1 MAFTPGYNQT
11 ESQEMMTL
19 SAIAYAGENTNNYLL
34 IKQAIEQELAASS
47 LLGGNFKLVWL
58 GISPD
63 WANLMYVARDSRET
77 ARFAVVV
84 RGTDWNFLTD
94 WKDDFDVIDTHDWP
108 TANPPN
114 SSIYV
119 AQGSWDGLQALLATT
134 SNVFNM
140 TPPSIVMPTPMEL
153 FFMAEAL
160 GSTYDTDIDIFVT
173 GHSLGGAMATVVG
186 LWLADTTSKWVLRP
200 NKVNFKTYTFASP
213 TVGNQDFVS
222 YYNGQ
227 TGNTQVQWQAFR
239 VYNEQDAIPFGY
251 GNLGSLPE
259 NGIPLTF
266 FFGLEL
272 VSAIVV
278 VQTALTEAKVS
289 YVQVESTSNG
299 TAVGL
304 SNNPPSS
311 KWPPSCNNP
320 AADWTDYACWVGYE
334 HDHNT
339 YLFLL
344 DAPVVDIPQ
353 RAVDTASIAAMPLR
367 TAGAPAGVAD
377 STVPAA
383 QPSPPPVARQ
393 I

>member
-1 MAFTPGYNQT
+1 MSFTQGYDLS

-19 SAIAYAGENTNNYLL
+19 SAIAYAGENTNNYQQ
-34 IKQAIEQELAASS
+34 IKQAIEQEMAASS
-47 LLGGNFKLVWL
+47 VLGGNFQLVWL

-63 WANLMYVARDSRET
+63 WANLMYLARDTRQT

-114 SSIYV
+114 ASIYV
-119 AQGSWDGLQALLATT
+119 AQGAWDGLQALLATT

-140 TPPSIVMPTPMEL
+140 TPPPIEMPTSLEMFL
-153 FFMAEAL
+153 MSEAL
-160 GSTYDTDIDIFVT
+160 SSTYDTDVDIFVT

-200 NKVNFKTYTFASP
+200 NKINFKTYTYASP
-213 TVGNQDFVS
+213 TVGNQDFAN

-227 TGNTQVQWQAFR
+227 TANAQVQWQAFR
-239 VYNEQDAIPFGY
+239 VYNEQDAIPSGY

-259 NGIPLTF
+259 NGIPITF

-272 VSAIVV
+272 VAAIGVV
-278 VQTALTEAKVS
+278 ETALTDAKVS

-304 SNNPPSS
+304 SNIPPSS
-311 KWPPSCNNP
+311 TYPPPSTQP
-320 AADWTDYACWVGYE
+320 ASDWTGYAGWVGYE
-334 HDHNT
+334 HDHNL
-339 YLFLL
+339 YLVLL
-344 DAPVVDIPQ
+344 GAPVVDIPQ
-353 RAVDTASIAAMPLR
+353 RAVDTASIAAMPVKAATE
-367 TAGAPAGVAD
+367 TA
-377 STVPAA
+377 TVPA
-383 QPSPPPVARQ
+383 
-393 I
+393 